1 MKQAGA
7 NWTICG
13 CALKKLRFGLESD
26 IPLRKEDKSRGIVP
40 RLTSLNSSGLKKPTR
55 TELERRFASSASIHG
70 WRLHRLVARSW
81 NARSATR

>member
-1 MKQAGA
+1 MPCPTCQHRKWIVLKQAGA

-40 RLTSLNSSGLKKPTR
+40 MPKQCKDYSK
-55 TELERRFASSASIHG
+55 
-70 WRLHRLVARSW
+70 
-81 NARSATR
+81 